1 MPDEQRDG
9 GQITGRPLLDS
20 SAGGR
25 IDRYNELLGK
35 LAASRPVTIL
45 HWAKYSIPVDEDL
58 ALWGDGVH
66 LGEDGT
72 AKVLDDFMWADIQK
86 DSLAR
91 R

>member
-1 MPDEQRDG
+1 M
-9 GQITGRPLLDS
+9 
-20 SAGGR
+20 
-25 IDRYNELLGK
+25 
-35 LAASRPVTIL
+35 TIL
-45 HWAKYSIPVDEDL
+45 HWAKYFDSMPVDEDL
-58 ALWGDGVH
+58 ALRGDGVH